1 MNDELFNELLNS
13 VKEGA
18 SILKGNQDATRAF
31 EVTPQS
37 IKETRQRY
45 NLTQEEFAQLLD
57 VSPRTLQ
64 NWEQGRRE
72 PEGPAKVLLKVAA
85 VHPESILDTVKIK
98 AILK

>member
-1 MNDELFNELLNS
+1 MNDELFNELLIS

-18 SILKGNQDATRAF
+18 RILKGNQDATRAY

-85 VHPESILDTVKIK
+85 VHPESILDTVKK
-98 AILK
+98 ESNS